1 MATFY
6 VDLENGSDA
15 NNGTTFALRKKT
27 LPSVTAATAGDTIRV
42 MGSPAAT
49 SLGQTATWSNRN
61 FNQFNISSSTN
72 ATPIS
77 ITTNAAH
84 GFATG
89 DTVTITAHTV
99 NTNANG
105 TWKITVT
112 GASTFTLNTSVGT
125 AVGGATGT
133 ANNITGKTVELSSA
147 VTQTIISTGGSG
159 ASGGNRTAWVGSTN
173 VTVTQQSGSTIAKE
187 SNMADQISVLAAFGT
202 GIIAYRALPATL
214 NLSGYQQINFWIQQT
229 SGTLVTAD
237 NLRLRLCS
245 DSVGNTVVNTANI
258 PAIQALNVWVPV
270 TVDLATNLGS
280 SINSVSLQIQTT
292 DQGAQVFRICNV
304 FASKASSSADSL
316 TLQSL
321 IGKND
326 GMWYHIQSIDGTRVI
341 LDSGS
346 LSYPIP
352 QNTRHRYTGTSES
365 VTTYKKE
372 TIKISS
378 EVVAPTG
385 NGTAGN
391 LLNVTGGWNR
401 TDMSTQTLE
410 TWIDGQYQSSPL
422 LRIQNKNYLL
432 FQNFSVSRGRTQNI
446 SFSGNTYGDYDFNVI
461 TCSTVTNAV
470 DFTTG
475 NVGNVFSVAN
485 LEFNTGWGFQAANVN
500 NKSNNLAFGV
510 VATNT
515 TGGLQI
521 ADIGTTV
528 SSITRIESNGAS
540 GLDIGGSNNVFES
553 ITEIKNNAAAIN
565 FAAAATIGGSN
576 GTRIEN
582 LGTISNNGTIAFNN
596 VGYGTVYVANGST
609 SGHTSTVVTQ
619 TGGGAPIYFKN
630 VTFNEATSLWYL
642 RNYNLGDNFIYM
654 DNNNGVDYTFGEFGY
669 IASDTTT
676 RHTASGKSWAFYPT
690 NASRNF
696 SYPLRLNVAQ
706 AAVEANAEVTVSA
719 WLRRNT
725 TNLQMRLQVVG
736 GQLAGVTKTG
746 SDLTAAI
753 DTWQEVTITFTPTE
767 AGVVNIE
774 CIAWTD
780 SGTTNIGYIDD
791 LTITQA

>member
-706 AAVEANAEVTVSA
+706 ASVEANAEVTVSA
-719 WLRRNT
+719 WLRRNN
-725 TNLQMRLQVVG
+725 TNLQMRLQVLG
-736 GQLAGVTKTG
+736 GQLAGVTKTS